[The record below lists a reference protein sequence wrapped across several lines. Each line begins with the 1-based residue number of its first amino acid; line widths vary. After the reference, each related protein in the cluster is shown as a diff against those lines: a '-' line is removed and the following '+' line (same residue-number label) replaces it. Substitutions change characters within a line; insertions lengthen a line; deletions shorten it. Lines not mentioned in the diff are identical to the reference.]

1 MNMIEE
7 SKRQDLGQRLV
18 DREIYYCVSSL
29 VSTLSTLAQH
39 CDWKILRDEGMSWEN
54 DVLPLLE
61 WTDYEEAGRNAI
73 ENAYLDELETL
84 CESADYWDEAC
95 ACAGFDSS
103 TEYADSDGEMD
114 TIDFQTWFD
123 DHCTTDEKA
132 EVMTALRTYI
142 VDQVSDWQEFCSD
155 NEVDTDDFRGE
166 IYEHWLISDW
176 LSRKLSEKG
185 ETVGELCGLTIW
197 GRGCTGQ
204 SIWIDRVIQE
214 IAIELWGDELLTS
227 KEGE

>member
-1 MNMIEE
+1 MNEE
-7 SKRQDLGQRLV
+7 SKRQDLARRLV

-39 CDWKILRDEGMSWEN
+39 CDWKILRDEGVSWEE
-54 DVLPLLE
+54 DIYPLLE

-73 ENAYLDELETL
+73 ENADLDELETL
-84 CESADYWDEAC
+84 CESVAYWDEAC
-95 ACAGFDSS
+95 SCAGFDSS

-123 DHCTTDEKA
+123 DHCTDEEKA
-132 EVMTALRTYI
+132 TVMTELRTYTA
-142 VDQVSDWQEFCSD
+142 DHVSDWQEFCSD
-155 NEVDTDDFRGE
+155 NEIDTYEFRGE

-185 ETVGELCGLTIW
+185 KTVGELFGLTIW
-197 GRGCTGQ
+197 GRCCTGQ
-204 SIWIDRVIQE
+204 SICLDRVIQE
-214 IAIELWGDELLTS
+214 IALELWGNELLTS
-227 KEGE
+227 KENE